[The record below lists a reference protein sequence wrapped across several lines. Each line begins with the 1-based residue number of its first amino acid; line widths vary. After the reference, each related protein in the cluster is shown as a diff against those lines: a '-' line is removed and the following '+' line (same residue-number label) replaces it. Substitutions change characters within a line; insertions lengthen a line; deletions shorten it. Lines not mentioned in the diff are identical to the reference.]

1 MESRRSRNPKQTKS
15 NAPRRR
21 FNKSVKKN
29 TRINSTREIGE
40 KAPNVSEMRLNRY
53 ISNSGVCSRRD
64 ADVLIQKGLIEVNGK
79 VITEMGYKVK
89 ASDEVLYKGKLL
101 SRERLVYLLLNKPKG
116 FISTTDDPEERK
128 TVMNLV
134 ENACT
139 ERIYPV
145 GRLDKNTTGLLLF
158 TNDGKLSKE
167 LTHPSH
173 EVKKIY
179 QVELSHAIS
188 QEDIE
193 KISEGL
199 ELEDGMAKVDNL
211 MALDKNRKKLGIE
224 LHIGRNRIVR
234 RIFEHLGYEVTK
246 LDRVFFAG
254 LTKKNLPRGKW
265 RFLHPKEVIWIKHM
279 R

>member
-1 MESRRSRNPKQTKS
+1 MESRRPRHSKQTKS
-15 NAPRRR
+15 NSPRRR
-21 FNKSVKKN
+21 PQKAVRKN
-29 TRINSTREIGE
+29 TQLKGDGEVGE
-40 KAPNVSEMRLNRY
+40 KAPKTGEIRLNRY

-64 ADVLIQKGLIEVNGK
+64 ADVLIEKGLISVNGK
-79 VITEMGYKVK
+79 VTTEMGLKVK
-89 ASDEVLYKGKLL
+89 PYDKVHYKGKLL

-116 FISTTDDPEERK
+116 FITTTDDPEDRK

-134 ENACT
+134 EKACT

-179 QVELSHAIS
+179 QVELAQRIS
-188 QEDIE
+188 DEDLE
-193 KISEGL
+193 KIEAGM
-199 ELEDGMAKVDNL
+199 ELEDGAVKVDNL
-211 MALDKNRKKLGIE
+211 VVLDNKRKKLGLE

-234 RIFEHLGYEVTK
+234 RLFEQLGYEVTK

>member
-1 MESRRSRNPKQTKS
+1 MESRRSRHPKQTKS
-15 NAPRRR
+15 NPDRHRPQR
-21 FNKSVKKN
+21 SVRKK
-29 TRINSTREIGE
+29 THSSATREVGV
-40 KAPNVSEMRLNRY
+40 KAPEVKEMRLNRY

-79 VITEMGYKVK
+79 VITELGYKVK
-89 ASDEVLYKGKLL
+89 ASDKVQYKGRLL

-116 FISTTDDPEERK
+116 FITTTDDPRERK

-134 ENACT
+134 ENACS

-179 QVELSHAIS
+179 QVELSRAIS
-188 QEDIE
+188 PEDLE
-193 KISEGL
+193 KIEAGM
-199 ELEDGMAKVDNL
+199 ELEDGMVKVDNL
-211 MALDKNRKKLGIE
+211 AVLDEKRKKLGIE
-224 LHIGRNRIVR
+224 LHVGRNRIVR
-234 RIFEHLGYEVTK
+234 RVFEHLGYEVTK

-265 RFLHPKEVIWIKHM
+265 RFLHPKEVIWLKHM